1 MNKLEEEI
9 KYYNSYKKNLIQ
21 FIIHSCSYAKQ
32 TKTVGRIRLTSNQ
45 ILGLQKEICRV
56 ELFIYDLKLI
66 KNPDDSILNYLNNKH
81 LN

>member
-9 KYYNSYKKNLIQ
+9 EYYTSYKKNLIQ

-32 TKTVGRIRLTSNQ
+32 TKTVKRIRLTANE

-66 KNPDDSILNYLNNKH
+66 KNQDDSILNYLNNKH